1 MDKIKQ
7 IEADIKSLKI
17 QGATNVALA
26 VIDGLKEVMKTAIY
40 PADYHEFLFTALQK
54 LAQARPTEPLAVNA
68 LKFIFQAK
76 QTDPTKYAE
85 MAEKF
90 KEILKS
96 AKETMGQIGSQL
108 IADGGI
114 YLTHCHSSTVTNMF
128 MEAYLQGKK
137 FSVYATET
145 RPLYQGRITARE
157 LIGAGLTDVTMI
169 IDDAAASILL
179 TKPVSAVF
187 IGADLLSSSGFV
199 NKVGSLGITF
209 AANSKNIPVYVLS
222 ILLKYDHRPFK
233 ETIIERREGVE
244 IWENAPKGLTF
255 HTPAF
260 DFIPYFEQVRV
271 INEMGILKG
280 PEIMS
285 QVLKKYP
292 FIIS

>member
-244 IWENAPKGLTF
+244 IWENAPKGL
-255 HTPAF
+255 
-260 DFIPYFEQVRV
+260 
-271 INEMGILKG
+271 
-280 PEIMS
+280 
-285 QVLKKYP
+285 
-292 FIIS
+292 